1 MVQFLRFLG
10 PLTMRSITIDIK
22 AQFYDLDPMQVV
34 WHGNYARYFEE
45 ARCALLDRIGYNYP
59 QMQESGYMWP
69 IVDMRI
75 KYVRPLRFAQEATV
89 TATIVEYEN
98 RLKIDYLIADK
109 TTGEALTKATTTQVA
124 VLISTGELCLESPAA
139 LLDKMRDSA

>member
-1 MVQFLRFLG
+1 
-10 PLTMRSITIDIK
+10 MRSITIDIK